1 MPPPAARGAPG
12 KKFKQEGVAC
22 PFCRPEDGGDHESK
36 SVPPLHLTTREGVRL
51 SVRPDLKSTTTYVLL
66 EQETWFEKEL
76 PFLMH
81 FLQPGMTA
89 VDIGANNGVYSL
101 AMARA
106 VGPAGKVF
114 AYEPARDTR
123 QLLEAS
129 RLLNAADNLEIFS
142 SALSDRERPG
152 FLRHGH
158 GSELHAL
165 GDAGGPGEQVP
176 VTTLDSAAA
185 TLNWRSIDLLKID
198 AEGEEERII
207 AGGRRLLAEQ
217 APLVMLEIRAGETV
231 NHELHRRVE
240 ALGYR
245 CFRVLPG
252 LPVLVPFAADA
263 PIDMFELNL
272 LAAKPETVAT
282 LAGRNL
288 LTTEIAPWRRS
299 GDAAA
304 GLELIGRQA
313 YGSAFSFIRKPPTL
327 EADYAA
333 ALDAYA
339 VWRAPTEST
348 ARRAGALAFAASTL
362 HALCARSPTPARL
375 STLARVAGE
384 WGDRGPSSVAARR
397 LLEAIQ
403 RPGTAL
409 NEPFWPASPRFDS
422 LPIVGDQALWF
433 AAAAGDQFESARS
446 HSSCFGGGSPVLKWL
461 CTLPYR
467 SSEHLRRAF
476 LLAAAAGHRPAVPPE
491 LARESPD
498 HLNAVLWRTGKVPGA
513 TV

>member
-1 MPPPAARGAPG
+1 M
-12 KKFKQEGVAC
+12 
-22 PFCRPEDGGDHESK
+22 S
-36 SVPPLHLTTREGVRL
+36 PLHLTTKEDVRL

-81 FLQPGMTA
+81 FLQPGMAA

-106 VGPAGKVF
+106 VGSTGKVF
-114 AYEPARDTR
+114 AYEPAEETR

-129 RLLNAADNLEIFS
+129 RLLNAADNLEVFGN
-142 SALSDRERPG
+142 ALSDRERTG

-158 GSELHAL
+158 SSELHVL
-165 GDAGGPGEQVP
+165 SDVTSDTGGVGESVA
-176 VTTLDSAAA
+176 VTTLDSTAV
-185 TLNWRSIDLLKID
+185 TRNWRSIDLLKID

-207 AGGRRLLAEQ
+207 AGGRRLFVEQ
-217 APLVMLEIRAGETV
+217 APLLMFEIKAGEAV
-231 NHELHRRVE
+231 NHGLHRTVE

-252 LPVLVPFAADA
+252 VPVLVPFAADA

-272 LAAKPETVAT
+272 LAAKPETAAT

-288 LTTEIAPWRRS
+288 LAAEIKPWHR
-299 GDAAA
+299 GGTAGA

-313 YGSAFSFIRKPPTL
+313 YGPAFSFIRKPPSL
-327 EADYAA
+327 EPDYAV

-339 VWRAPTEST
+339 VWRAPAESM
-348 ARRAGALAFAASTL
+348 ARRVGALAFATSTL
-362 HALCARSPTPARL
+362 HALCAHAPTPARL

-384 WGDRGPSSVAARR
+384 WGDRGPSFRAARQ

-409 NEPFWPASPRFDS
+409 NEPFWPASARFDS

-446 HSSCFGGGSPVLKWL
+446 YSSCFGGGSPVLKWL
-461 CTLPYR
+461 CGLPYR
-467 SSEHLRRAF
+467 SSEHLRRAL
-476 LLAAAAGHRPAVPPE
+476 LLAAAAGHRPTVPPE
-491 LARESPD
+491 LGRDAPD
-498 HLNAVLWRTGKVPGA
+498 HLNAVLWRTGKVPGIA
-513 TV
+513 A

>member
-1 MPPPAARGAPG
+1 M
-12 KKFKQEGVAC
+12 
-22 PFCRPEDGGDHESK
+22 
-36 SVPPLHLTTREGVRL
+36 PPLHLTTREGARL
-51 SVRPDLKSTTTYVLL
+51 CVRPDLKSTTTYVLL

-81 FLQPGMTA
+81 FLQPGMAA

-106 VGPAGKVF
+106 VGSTGKVF
-114 AYEPARDTR
+114 AYEPAQETR
-123 QLLEAS
+123 QFLEAS
-129 RLLNAADNLEIFS
+129 RALDGANNLEIFG
-142 SALSDRERPG
+142 SALSDGERTG

-158 GSELHAL
+158 SSELHVL
-165 GDAGGPGEQVP
+165 GDAGAAGETVA

-185 TLNWRSIDLLKID
+185 TQGWGSIDLLKID

-207 AGGRRLLAEQ
+207 SGGRRLLAEQ
-217 APLVMLEIRAGETV
+217 APLMMFEIKAGEAV
-231 NHELHRRVE
+231 NRELHRTVE

-245 CFRVLPG
+245 CFRALPG
-252 LPVLVPFAADA
+252 RPVLVPFAADA

-288 LTTEIAPWRRS
+288 LTAEIAPWHR
-299 GDAAA
+299 GGNA
-304 GLELIGRQA
+304 GCGTELIGCQA
-313 YGSAFSFIRKPPTL
+313 YGPAFSFIRKPPVL
-327 EADYAA
+327 EPDYAA

-339 VWRAPTEST
+339 VWHAPAESI
-348 ARRAGALAFAASTL
+348 ARRVGALAFAASTL
-362 HALCARSPTPARL
+362 HALCARAPTPARL
-375 STLARVAGE
+375 STFARVAGE
-384 WGDRGPSSVAARR
+384 WGDRGPSFKAARQ

-409 NEPFWPASPRFDS
+409 NEPFWPASARFDS

-467 SSEHLRRAF
+467 SSEHLRRAL
-476 LLAAAAGHRPAVPPE
+476 LLAAAAGQRPTVPPE
-491 LARESPD
+491 LGQCSPD
-498 HLNAVLWRTGKVPGA
+498 HLNAVLWRTGKVPGTA
-513 TV
+513 A

>member
-1 MPPPAARGAPG
+1 M
-12 KKFKQEGVAC
+12 
-22 PFCRPEDGGDHESK
+22 
-36 SVPPLHLTTREGVRL
+36 PPLHLTTREGARL
-51 SVRPDLKSTTTYVLL
+51 SVRPDLKSITTYVLL

-81 FLQPGMTA
+81 FLQPGMAA

-106 VGPAGKVF
+106 VGSTGKVF
-114 AYEPARDTR
+114 AYEPAEETR
-123 QLLEAS
+123 HLLEAS
-129 RLLNAADNLEIFS
+129 RALNEADNLEVFG
-142 SALSDRERPG
+142 SALSDGERTG

-158 GSELHAL
+158 SSELHVL
-165 GDAGGPGEQVP
+165 GDTGGMGESVA
-176 VTTLDSAAA
+176 VTTLDSTAAKQQ
-185 TLNWRSIDLLKID
+185 WRSIDLLKID

-217 APLVMLEIRAGETV
+217 APLVMFEIRAGETV
-231 NHELHRRVE
+231 NHELHRTVE

-245 CFRVLPG
+245 CFRALPG
-252 LPVLVPFAADA
+252 QPVLVPFAADA

-272 LAAKPETVAT
+272 LGAKPETVAT

-288 LTTEIAPWRRS
+288 LAPEIVPWRHS
-299 GDAAA
+299 GSAGS
-304 GLELIGRQA
+304 GLELIGRQV
-313 YGSAFSFIRKPPTL
+313 YGSAFSFIRKPPAL
-327 EADYAA
+327 PADYAA

-339 VWRAPTEST
+339 AWRTPTESM
-348 ARRAGALAFAASTL
+348 ARRVGALAFAASTL
-362 HALCARSPTPARL
+362 QALCARAPTPARL
-375 STLARVAGE
+375 STLARIAGE
-384 WGDRGPSSVAARR
+384 WGDRGPSFVAARQ
-397 LLEAIQ
+397 LLDAIQ
-403 RPGTAL
+403 RSGTAL

-422 LPIVGDQALWF
+422 VPIVGDQALWF

-446 HSSCFGGGSPVLKWL
+446 YSSCFGGGSPVLKWL

-467 SSEHLRRAF
+467 SSEHLRRAL

-491 LARESPD
+491 LGLESPD

-513 TV
+513 GA